1 MNFIS
6 MKTPH
11 SMTRNNGPQWQHGTL
26 IHYLRLQVNSVANKE
41 TIFDL
46 YLNDPWALV
55 YFMNVKFR
63 VPLKTF

>member
-1 MNFIS
+1 MPGIEKEFVLIQNTLLDMNFIS

-46 YLNDPWALV
+46 YLNDP
-55 YFMNVKFR
+55 
-63 VPLKTF
+63 